1 MLTVDVLN
9 NFNKNGVPP
18 HNLILKVGDICIVLR
33 NLARKEGLTN
43 NTRVKILKIE
53 RFCITAQTIATNPK
67 VFLIPRIR
75 FKFRLPFG
83 QSYQLMRTQFPLRL
97 AYCMSFNKSQGQEF
111 DYCLLDLTEPPF
123 SHGHLYVAFS
133 RVCDA
138 SNIAVVINENQI
150 LDNKIVIQNFVYHEL
165 LKHI

>member
-1 MLTVDVLN
+1 M
-9 NFNKNGVPP
+9 
-18 HNLILKVGDICIVLR
+18 
-33 NLARKEGLTN
+33 
-43 NTRVKILKIE
+43 KILKIE
-53 RFCITAQTIATNPK
+53 RFCITAQTITTNPK

-111 DYCLLDLTEPPF
+111 DYYLLDLTEPPF
-123 SHGHLYVAFS
+123 NHGHLYVAFS

-138 SNIAVVINENQI
+138 SNIAVVINEKQI
-150 LDNKIVIQNFVYHEL
+150 LNKKNCNRKLCVSWVTKTYFILNYDLLFVQFLHTEQ
-165 LKHI
+165 